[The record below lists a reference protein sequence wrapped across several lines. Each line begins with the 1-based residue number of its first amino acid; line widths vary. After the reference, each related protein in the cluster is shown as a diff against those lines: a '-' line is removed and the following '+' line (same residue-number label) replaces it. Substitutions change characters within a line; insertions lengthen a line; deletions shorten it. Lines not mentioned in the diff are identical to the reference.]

1 VINAAK
7 YQDTKSTHKNQQ
19 LFCLPITNV
28 MRKKSEKFPFIVGSK
43 QEYKMSRNKP
53 TYGGKRPLQ

>member
-1 VINAAK
+1 
-7 YQDTKSTHKNQQ
+7 
-19 LFCLPITNV
+19 